1 MKVSRSQFEEMVRE
15 ALDGIPEEFSE
26 ALENIAIAVEEEP
39 AEEDLR
45 ALGLDPRLD
54 TLFGLY
60 QGVALPDRGLDYQS
74 LPDRIII
81 YRRPILEACG
91 SREEV
96 VGEVHQTVL
105 HELGHYF
112 GLGEED
118 MPEEEI

>member
-1 MKVSRSQFEEMVRE
+1 MKVSRSQFEEIVGE
-15 ALDGIPEEFSE
+15 ALDGVPEEFSE
-26 ALENIAIAVEEEP
+26 VLENIAIAVEEEP
-39 AEEDLR
+39 SEEDLR
-45 ALGLDPRLD
+45 ALGLDPGRD

-81 YRRPILEACG
+81 YRRPILDACR

-96 VGEVHQTVL
+96 VGEVRQTVL

-118 MPEEEI
+118 MPEEEA

>member
-1 MKVSRSQFEEMVRE
+1 MKVSRSRFEEMVGE

-45 ALGLDPRLD
+45 ALGLDPDRD

-74 LPDRIII
+74 LPDRIVV
-81 YRRPILEACG
+81 YRRPILEACR

-96 VGEVHQTVL
+96 VGEVRQTVL

-112 GLGEED
+112 GISEED
-118 MPEEEI
+118 MPEEVV

>member
-1 MKVSRSQFEEMVRE
+1 
-15 ALDGIPEEFSE
+15 L
-26 ALENIAIAVEEEP
+26 
-39 AEEDLR
+39 EEDLR
-45 ALGLDPRLD
+45 ALGLDPGRD

-74 LPDRIII
+74 PPDRIII
-81 YRRPILEACG
+81 YRRPILEICA

-96 VGEVHQTVL
+96 VGEVRQTVL

-118 MPEEEI
+118 MPEEEY